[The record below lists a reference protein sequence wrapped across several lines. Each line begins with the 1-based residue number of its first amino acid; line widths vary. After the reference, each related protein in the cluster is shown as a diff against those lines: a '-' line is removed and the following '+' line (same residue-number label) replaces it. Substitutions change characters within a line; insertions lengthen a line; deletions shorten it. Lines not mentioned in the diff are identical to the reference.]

1 MRRHTS
7 HGNLRSGNNSGFY
20 APQPRIADDAIIMR
34 NADMHRRRNSRL
46 NDDQLIDKYQQME
59 KDAIEGALMKLI
71 IEELELRGL

>member
-1 MRRHTS
+1 MHRHTS
-7 HGNLRSGNNSGFY
+7 HGNLRTGNNSGFY
-20 APQPRIADDAIIMR
+20 APQPRMSDDSIIMR

-59 KDAIEGALMKLI
+59 KDAIQGALMKLI

>member
-7 HGNLRSGNNSGFY
+7 DGNLRIGNNSGFY
-20 APQPRIADDAIIMR
+20 APQQRMSDDAIIMG

-71 IEELELRGL
+71 IEELDLRGL